1 MTNLHSVLKSR
12 DVTLPTKVHVVKALI
27 FSSSRILM
35 WELDHK
41 VGWALKNWCFQIV
54 VLEKT
59 LESPF
64 DSKEINPVNPK
75 ENQPWLFIGR
85 TEAEAEAEGLILWP
99 PDVKSWLIEKDP
111 NAGKDWRQVEKGMP
125 QDEMVGWHL
134 IEWTWVKANLGKRWR
149 TGKPGQSAQNLTVHQ
164 SWILS
169 VQNCEKQISIVYKP
183 PSLWY
188 FCYSRRNRL
197 IHYRS
202 HSVAVKNYLG
212 QILCLS
218 FFISHNIENH
228 THYILY
234 DFNKYIL
241 ERKNIRTGKFFR
253 YHIVQMFHF
262 YIQTLKTWE
271 R

>member
-27 FSSSRILM
+27 FSSSCILM

-75 ENQPWLFIGR
+75 ENQPWIFIGR
-85 TEAEAEAEGLILWP
+85 TEAEAEGLILWP
-99 PDVKSWLIEKDP
+99 PDVKNWLIEKDP
-111 NAGKDWRQVEKGMP
+111 DAGKDWRQVEKGTP
-125 QDEMVGWHL
+125 QDETVGWHL

-149 TGKPGQSAQNLTVHQ
+149 TGKPGQSAQNLTGHQ

-169 VQNCEKQISIVYKP
+169 IQNCEKQISIVYKP

-188 FCYSRRNRL
+188 FCYSRQNRL
-197 IHYRS
+197 IHYRC

-253 YHIVQMFHF
+253 YHIVQMFRF